1 MIYPKRLSNAVNVAY
16 LLGLTACT
24 QASSGAP
31 LPPFDPVEI
40 VVGCDDSANTD
51 PQTWLCP
58 ASITVDCA
66 DDPRATRVVVRS
78 PSGTR
83 CSAEQLSAV
92 VSEPWTSG
100 SHEVVVRDRSGA
112 ALCSTEVTVVSATAP
127 TLVSHTLQMWPPNH
141 KFHDFAVSDCVSVT
155 DSCGSQLQGEF
166 IWASSDEPVDAQ
178 GDGHHAPDILLSDD
192 CQHVSLRSERQ
203 GPEDGRVYR
212 LGVRVVDFAGNVTE
226 AECAVVVAHDQSGVP
241 GADSGEVYRIAFDG
255 TGDGPLCDGEPPPR
269 EPPPPPVRKSDA
281 PE

>member
-1 MIYPKRLSNAVNVAY
+1 MIYPKRSSKPLNVAY

-31 LPPFDPVEI
+31 LPSIDPVAI
-40 VVGCDDSANTD
+40 VVDCDDSANND

-58 ASITVDCA
+58 ESITVDCA
-66 DDPRATRVVVRS
+66 DDPDTIRVVVRS
-78 PSGTR
+78 PTSIR

-92 VSEPWTSG
+92 VSDPWTSG
-100 SHEVVVRDRSGA
+100 RHEVVVRDRSGT
-112 ALCSTEVTVVSATAP
+112 ALCSTEVTVVSTATPA
-127 TLVSHTLQMWPPNH
+127 LVSHTLQMWPPNH
-141 KFHDFAVSDCVSVT
+141 KFHDFAVGDCVSAT

-166 IWASSDEPVDAQ
+166 IWASSDEPVDAL

-203 GPEDGRVYR
+203 GPEDGRVYK
-212 LGVRVVDFAGNVTE
+212 LGVRLVDRAGNVSE
-226 AECAVVVAHDQSGVP
+226 AECAVVVAHDQSGVA
-241 GADSGEVYRIAFDG
+241 GADSGEAYRVVFDG
-255 TGDGPLCDGEPPPR
+255 TGDGPVCDGEPPPH
-269 EPPPPPVRKSDA
+269 EPPPPPVSKAPA